1 MTVSPTGATRPAFGQ
16 MVRFSAPAFAIHA
29 FGLPLMVYLPA
40 YLAETTTI
48 NIALI
53 GVAFMSVRVIDMA
66 LDPLI
71 GAMIDRTRTRWGAF
85 RPWLAASVP
94 MLLLLVQGLFFAGHG
109 LTRTMLW
116 LWLSIGFIGYSVIVL
131 SHLAWA
137 STVGVDA
144 QGRTRVFAWWQIFA
158 SLGQLTVLA
167 IPPILLWLTDGKL
180 VDAVRVIGFAL
191 LLIVPVCVLLA
202 LSAMPER
209 PPAETRANSLRDY
222 LGLLIQRR
230 VWKILLADLALG
242 LTVGISNTVAVF
254 YFTRTLGLS
263 ASVATTLI
271 MAQNAMAL
279 VGTPLL
285 ARLAIKAGNARS
297 LSIGAVIYATAHL
310 TYLVVPAEVP
320 LLAAIPALVCGL
332 FLPVTTFMP
341 RVMMAV
347 IAESERESTGLNRS
361 GLLYSM
367 LNGTMKL
374 AIGLSV
380 GLAFSTLAFMGFDP
394 ASPVTAEGAAAL
406 RYLMALV
413 PAGLLAF
420 TAIMMRNYEPE
431 MR

>member
-1 MTVSPTGATRPAFGQ
+1 MASVTASGRPTFGQ

-29 FGLPLMVYLPA
+29 FGLPLMVYLPT

-53 GVAFMSVRVIDMA
+53 GLAFMSVRVVDMA

-71 GAMIDRTRTRWGAF
+71 GAMIDRTKTRWGAF

-94 MLLLLVQGLFFAGHG
+94 MLLLLVQGLFFAGQG

-116 LWLSIGFIGYSVIVL
+116 FWLSIGFIGYSVIVL

-137 STVGVDA
+137 STIGADA

-167 IPPILLWLTDGKL
+167 IPPILLWMTDGKL
-180 VDAVRVIGFAL
+180 VDAVRVIGIAL
-191 LLIVPVCVLLA
+191 LIIVPVCVFLA
-202 LSAMPER
+202 LTAMSER
-209 PPAETRANSLRDY
+209 PPAEARANSLRDY
-222 LGLLIQRR
+222 LMLLIQPR
-230 VWKILLADLALG
+230 VWNILLVDLALG

-254 YFTRTLGLS
+254 FFTRTLGLS
-263 ASVATTLI
+263 ASIATTLI
-271 MAQNAMAL
+271 MAQNVMAL
-279 VGTPLL
+279 FGTPML

-297 LSIGAVIYATAHL
+297 LSIAAVVYASAQL
-310 TYLVVPAEVP
+310 TYLLVPAGMP
-320 LLAAIPALVCGL
+320 MLAAIPALVCGL

-347 IAESERESTGLNRS
+347 IAESEREATGLNRS

-380 GLAFSTLAFMGFDP
+380 GLAFSTLALLGFEP
-394 ASPVTAEGAAAL
+394 ASPVTPEGAAAL
-406 RYLMALV
+406 RYLMALA
-413 PAGLLAF
+413 PAALLVF
-420 TAIMMRNYEPE
+420 TAAIMLNYAPE
-431 MR
+431 LR

>member
-180 VDAVRVIGFAL
+180 VDAVRVIGIAL

>member
-1 MTVSPTGATRPAFGQ
+1 MTVALSVSARPTFGQ
-16 MVRFSAPAFAIHA
+16 MLRFSAPAFAIHA

-48 NIALI
+48 SIALI
-53 GVAFMSVRVIDMA
+53 GIAFMSVRVIDMA

-94 MLLLLVQGLFFAGHG
+94 MLLLLVQGLFFADQG
-109 LTRTMLW
+109 LSRTMLW
-116 LWLSIGFIGYSVIVL
+116 VWLAIGFIGYSVIVL

-137 STVGVDA
+137 STVSDDA

-180 VDAVRVIGFAL
+180 VDAVRVIGIAL
-191 LLIVPVCVLLA
+191 LLIVPACVVLA
-202 LSAMPER
+202 LTAMPER
-209 PPAETRANSLRDY
+209 PPSQARANSLRDY
-222 LGLLIQRR
+222 IGLLVQRR

-242 LTVGISNTVAVF
+242 LTVGVSNTVAVF
-254 YFTRTLGLS
+254 FFTRTLGLS

-271 MAQNAMAL
+271 MAQNVMAL
-279 VGTPLL
+279 IGTPLL
-285 ARLAIKAGNARS
+285 ARLAIRFGNARS
-297 LSIGAVIYATAHL
+297 LTLAAVAYALAQSA
-310 TYLVVPAEVP
+310 YLLVPPGSPA
-320 LLAAIPALVCGL
+320 LAAIPALICGL

-341 RVMMAV
+341 RVMMAE
-347 IAESERESTGLNRS
+347 IAESEREKTGVNQS

-380 GLAFSTLAFMGFDP
+380 GLAFSTLAVLGFEP
-394 ASPVTAEGAAAL
+394 ANPVTPQGAAAL
-406 RYLMALV
+406 RNLMALA
-413 PAGLLAF
+413 PAGLLVF
-420 TAIMMRNYEPE
+420 TALVMRTYDPGQ
-431 MR
+431 R